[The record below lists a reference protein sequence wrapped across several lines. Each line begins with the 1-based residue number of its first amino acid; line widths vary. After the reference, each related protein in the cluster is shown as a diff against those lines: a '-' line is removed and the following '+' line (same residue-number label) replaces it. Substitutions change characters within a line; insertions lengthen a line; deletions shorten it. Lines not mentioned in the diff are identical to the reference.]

1 MQRQKDRT
9 AGRAQDSGQS
19 QKQTGPCTTG
29 TQTARLKF
37 LGPLFLNHLLTV
49 LLSRC
54 PFIVP
59 HGPAFVSPGC
69 ALSEWGPVGHRSV
82 IDPHVGSVLGTLPGQ
97 GPLDM
102 TILMTRQDTSRHTVC
117 RFLVQGQQEDTRTGN
132 LKSSHPMCFLL
143 VCCQARLLTR
153 ITSVWGPVHVLETV
167 ENGDLG
173 FSILKITIICVC
185 LLSRRCA
192 VG

>member
-1 MQRQKDRT
+1 M
-9 AGRAQDSGQS
+9 
-19 QKQTGPCTTG
+19 
-29 TQTARLKF
+29 
-37 LGPLFLNHLLTV
+37 
-49 LLSRC
+49 
-54 PFIVP
+54 
-59 HGPAFVSPGC
+59 SPGC

-153 ITSVWGPVHVLETV
+153 ITSVWGPVHVLESV

-173 FSILKITIICVC
+173 FSILKITTICVC

-192 VG
+192 VGRGPHTGILSLDLQAQEPEDITCLQVPVMFRAQGSWLSQGNM